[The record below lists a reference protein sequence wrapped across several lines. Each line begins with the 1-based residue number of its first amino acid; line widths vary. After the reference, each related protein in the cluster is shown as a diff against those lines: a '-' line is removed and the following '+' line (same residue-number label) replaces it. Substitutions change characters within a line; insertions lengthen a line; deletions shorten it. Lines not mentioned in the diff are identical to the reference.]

1 MESRILSRALIS
13 FLVLI
18 LHQHQHQHPHPPS
31 VAAHAGE
38 AEPIIKYHNGRL
50 LTGDINLSVLWYGD
64 VAPEAFTTFVKSLKD
79 DGSVSFDPK
88 VAKWWKM
95 VESYQDVATGGRGK
109 GGKQGSHH
117 HHQPPPDI
125 NVKVVNTV
133 NDMNF
138 SLGHNFEKLNETI
151 DALVE
156 KATNGKPDGS
166 TLAVIVMGEGV
177 DLACGDNHNTPCYE
191 HGSIGDKQL
200 YIVIKNQLRKCGWI
214 CAWPFHKHMMMFQS
228 GVNLVVDPPTWDS
241 NTHLSIIHFASAL
254 ASTVTNPFGDGF
266 YGDVGTHGTD
276 PVREVGNACAKA
288 FGTGYFPGFTG
299 RVHVDP
305 GNGGTFNA
313 HGVND
318 TKFLLPGLWNPTD
331 PSTCWTIM

>member
-13 FLVLI
+13 FLILI
-18 LHQHQHQHPHPPS
+18 LHHHPQLA
-31 VAAHAGE
+31 AAHAGE
-38 AEPIIKYHNGRL
+38 EEHIIKYHNGRL

-64 VAPEAFTTFVKSLKD
+64 VAPEAFTTFVQSLKD
-79 DGSVSFDPK
+79 DGSATFDPK

-95 VESYQDVATGGRGK
+95 VESYQAVATGGGGK
-109 GGKQGSHH
+109 GS
-117 HHQPPPDI
+117 HHQPPPSPDI

-138 SLGHNFEKLNETI
+138 SVGHNFEKLNETI
-151 DALVE
+151 PALVE

-166 TLAVIVMGEGV
+166 TLAVIVIGEGV

-228 GVNLVVDPPTWDS
+228 GINLVVDPPTWDS

-254 ASTVTNPFGDGF
+254 ASTITNPFGDGF
-266 YGDVGTHGTD
+266 YGVGGTRAAEQ
-276 PVREVGNACAKA
+276 VREVGNACSKA

-305 GNGGTFNA
+305 TNGGTFNA
-313 HGVND
+313 HGVNN
-318 TKFLLPGLWNPTD
+318 TKFLLPGLWNPSD
-331 PSTCWTIM
+331 PSTCWTVM